1 MQLKLSDRLFPSIA
15 LLFIARST
23 TKKRALRKVNKN
35 PMITFSDIQLLRGGK
50 PLLDQASATIHP
62 GDKVGLVGKNGCG
75 KSTLFA
81 LLKDE
86 LSIDAGSFSQ
96 PLHWE
101 LAWVAQETPALERS
115 ALEYV
120 IDGDREYRGL
130 EQQLAVAEEKDNGT
144 LVAEIHGKI
153 ETIGGYSI
161 RARAAELLDG
171 LGFSQEQMSWNL
183 TQFSGGWRMRLNLAQ
198 ALLCR
203 SDLLL
208 LDEPTNHLDLD
219 AVMWLERWLQN
230 YPGTLILISHDRDFL
245 DPIVGRIIHI
255 ENQQL
260 NEYTGNYS
268 SFENQRAQ
276 KMMLQ
281 QAMFEKQQK
290 QMSHMQSYIDRF
302 RYKASKARQAQS
314 RIKALERMEKVL
326 PAQFDNPFSFEF
338 RQPAALPNP
347 IMMMD
352 DVSAGYGDN
361 LILEKIRLNLVPG
374 SRIGLLGRN
383 GAGKSTLIKLLSGE
397 LKAQG
402 GDLTYSQGVKI
413 GYFAQHQLE
422 TLHPEET
429 PLQHMMQIAPDQTEQ
444 QLRDYLGSFG
454 FQGDKALEKV
464 APFSG
469 GEKARLVLALIVWQK
484 PNLLLL
490 DEPTNHLDL
499 DMRQALTM
507 ALQTFEGAMVIVSHD
522 RYLLRATTDDLYLV
536 HDRQVAPFDGDL
548 NDYYKWLTEQQ
559 KAERKE
565 AQASQPVKDT
575 ANSAAAKKEQKRR
588 EAEFRKLTAPIRK
601 TLTQLENKMDK
612 LGVALAE
619 AEEQLADNS
628 LYEAENKAKLNEVL
642 ALQASSKS
650 ELEEVEMEW
659 MSAQEELEQMELE
672 FNQ

>member
-1 MQLKLSDRLFPSIA
+1 
-15 LLFIARST
+15 
-23 TKKRALRKVNKN
+23 
-35 PMITFSDIQLLRGGK
+35 MITFSDIQLLRGGK
-50 PLLDQASATIHP
+50 PLLDQASATFHP
-62 GDKVGLVGKNGCG
+62 GDKIGLVGKNGCG

-81 LLKDE
+81 LIKDE
-86 LSIDAGSFSQ
+86 LSIDAGSFSK
-96 PLHWE
+96 PAHWE
-101 LAWVAQETPALERS
+101 MAWVAQETPALERT
-115 ALEYV
+115 AIEYV

-130 EQQLAVAEEKDNGT
+130 EDQLEKAEQADNGT

-161 RARAAELLDG
+161 KARAAELLDG
-171 LGFSQEQMSWNL
+171 LGFRQEQMTWNL

-230 YPGTLILISHDRDFL
+230 YPGTLVLISHDRDFL
-245 DPIVGRIIHI
+245 DPIVNRIVHV

-268 SFENQRAQ
+268 SFETQRAQ
-276 KMMLQ
+276 KLILQ
-281 QAMFEKQQK
+281 QAMYQKQQK

-314 RIKALERMEKVL
+314 RIKALEKMEQVL

-338 RQPAALPNP
+338 REPDALPNP

-352 DVSAGYGDN
+352 EVSAGYDDN

-397 LKAQG
+397 LKQQG
-402 GDLTYSQGVKI
+402 GELSYSQGVKM

-429 PLQHMMQIAPDQTEQ
+429 PLQHMMQIAPKHTEQ

-454 FQGDKALEKV
+454 FQGEKALDKV

-469 GEKARLVLALIVWQK
+469 GEKARLVLALLVWQK

-499 DMRQALTM
+499 DMRQALTF

-548 NDYYKWLTEQQ
+548 SDYYKWLTEQQ
-559 KAERKE
+559 KVERKE
-565 AQASQPVKDT
+565 AQALAPAKDG
-575 ANSAAAKKEQKRR
+575 ANSAAAKKDQKRK

-601 TLTQLENKMDK
+601 KLSQFEKQMDK
-612 LGVALAE
+612 LTLALEE
-619 AEEQLADNS
+619 AEQELSDTS
-628 LYEAENKAKLNEVL
+628 LYEAENKAKLNKVL

-650 ELEEVEMEW
+650 QLEEVEMDW
-659 MSAQEELEQMELE
+659 MSTQEELEQMEQDMDSL
-672 FNQ
+672 

>member
-1 MQLKLSDRLFPSIA
+1 
-15 LLFIARST
+15 
-23 TKKRALRKVNKN
+23 
-35 PMITFSDIQLLRGGK
+35 MITFSDIQLLRGGK
-50 PLLDQASATIHP
+50 PLLDQASATLHP
-62 GDKVGLVGKNGCG
+62 GDKIGLVGKNGCG

-81 LLKDE
+81 LIKDE
-86 LSIDAGSFSQ
+86 LSIDAGSFSK
-96 PLHWE
+96 PAHWE
-101 LAWVAQETPALERS
+101 MAWVAQETPALERK
-115 ALEYV
+115 AIEYV

-130 EQQLAVAEEKDNGT
+130 EEQLAKAEQADNGT

-153 ETIGGYSI
+153 ETIGGYTINS
-161 RARAAELLDG
+161 RAAELLDG
-171 LGFSQEQMSWNL
+171 LGFRQEQMTWNL

-219 AVMWLERWLQN
+219 AVMWLERWLQS

-245 DPIVGRIIHI
+245 DPIVNRIVHV

-268 SFENQRAQ
+268 SFETQRAQ
-276 KMMLQ
+276 KLILQ
-281 QAMFEKQQK
+281 QAMFQKQQK

-314 RIKALERMEKVL
+314 RIKALEKMEQVL

-338 RQPAALPNP
+338 REPDALPNP

-352 DVSAGYGDN
+352 EVSAGYDDN

-397 LKAQG
+397 LKQQG
-402 GDLTYSQGVKI
+402 GELNYSQGVKL

-429 PLQHMMQIAPDQTEQ
+429 PLQHMMQIAPKHTEQ

-454 FQGDKALEKV
+454 FQGEKALDKV

-469 GEKARLVLALIVWQK
+469 GEKARLVLALLVWQK

-499 DMRQALTM
+499 DMRQALTF

-548 NDYYKWLTEQQ
+548 DDYYKWLTEQQ
-559 KAERKE
+559 KIERKE
-565 AQASQPVKDT
+565 AQALAPAKDS
-575 ANSAAAKKEQKRR
+575 ANSAAAKKDQKRK
-588 EAEFRKLTAPIRK
+588 EAEFRKLTAPLRK
-601 TLTQLENKMDK
+601 NLTQFEKQMDK
-612 LGVALAE
+612 LTQSLEE
-619 AEEQLADNS
+619 AEQQLSDTS
-628 LYEAENKAKLNEVL
+628 LYEAENKAKLNKVL

-650 ELEEVEMEW
+650 QLEEVEMDW
-659 MSAQEELEQMELE
+659 MSTQEELEQMEQEMDSL
-672 FNQ
+672 

>member
-1 MQLKLSDRLFPSIA
+1 
-15 LLFIARST
+15 
-23 TKKRALRKVNKN
+23 
-35 PMITFSDIQLLRGGK
+35 MITFSDIQLLRGGK

-86 LSIDAGSFSQ
+86 LSIDAGTFHQ
-96 PLHWE
+96 PSHWE
-101 LAWVAQETPALERS
+101 LAWVAQETPALDRS
-115 ALEYV
+115 AIEYV
-120 IDGDREYRGL
+120 IDGDREFRGL
-130 EQQLAVAEEKDNGT
+130 EQALLKAEQADNGN
-144 LVAEIHGKI
+144 LVAELHGKI
-153 ETIGGYSI
+153 EVIGGYSI

-171 LGFSQEQMSWNL
+171 LGFTQEQMSWNL

-245 DPIVGRIIHI
+245 DPIVSRIIHV
-255 ENQQL
+255 ENQAL

-268 SFENQRAQ
+268 SFEEQRAQ
-276 KMMLQ
+276 KLILQ
-281 QAMFEKQQK
+281 QAMFEKQKK

-326 PAQFDNPFSFEF
+326 PAQLDNPFSFEF
-338 RQPAALPNP
+338 REPAALPNP

-352 DVSAGYGDN
+352 DVSAGYDNN

-397 LKAQG
+397 LAAKG
-402 GDLTYSQGVKI
+402 GDFTYSQGVKI

-429 PLQHMMQIAPDQTEQ
+429 PLQHMMQIAPNQTEQ

-454 FQGDKALEKV
+454 FQGEKALDKV

-469 GEKARLVLALIVWQK
+469 GEKARLVLALVVWQK

-499 DMRQALTM
+499 DMRQALTF

-536 HDRQVAPFDGDL
+536 HDRQVAPFNGDL
-548 NDYYKWLTEQQ
+548 TDYYKWLTEQQ
-559 KAERKE
+559 KLERKE
-565 AQASQPVKDT
+565 TQDNEPNKTSVH
-575 ANSAAAKKEQKRR
+575 SAASKKEQKRK
-588 EAEFRKLTAPIRK
+588 EAEFRKQTAPVRK
-601 TLTQLENKMDK
+601 QLEKLEKKMDQLSALLSEAETQLSES
-612 LGVALAE
+612 
-619 AEEQLADNS
+619 S
-628 LYEAENKAKLNEVL
+628 LYDAENKAKLTKVL
-642 ALQASSKS
+642 AQQSTSKS
-650 ELEEVEMEW
+650 ELEDVEMEW
-659 MSAQEELEQMELE
+659 MGLQEELEAMEQE
-672 FNQ
+672 FCG

>member
-1 MQLKLSDRLFPSIA
+1 
-15 LLFIARST
+15 
-23 TKKRALRKVNKN
+23 
-35 PMITFSDIQLLRGGK
+35 MITFSDIQLLRGGK
-50 PLLDQASATIHP
+50 PLLDQASATFHP
-62 GDKVGLVGKNGCG
+62 GDKIGLVGKNGCG

-81 LLKDE
+81 LIKDE
-86 LSIDAGSFSQ
+86 LSIDAGSFSK
-96 PLHWE
+96 PAHWE
-101 LAWVAQETPALERS
+101 MAWVAQETPALERT
-115 ALEYV
+115 AIEYV

-130 EQQLAVAEEKDNGT
+130 EDQLEKAEQADNGT

-161 RARAAELLDG
+161 KARAAELLDG
-171 LGFSQEQMSWNL
+171 LGFRQEQMTWNL

-230 YPGTLILISHDRDFL
+230 YPGTLVLISHDRDFL
-245 DPIVGRIIHI
+245 DPIVNRIVHV
-255 ENQQL
+255 ENQLL

-268 SFENQRAQ
+268 SFETQRAQ
-276 KMMLQ
+276 KLILQ
-281 QAMFEKQQK
+281 QAMYQKQQK

-314 RIKALERMEKVL
+314 RIKALEKMEQVL

-338 RQPAALPNP
+338 REPDALPNP

-352 DVSAGYGDN
+352 EVSAGYDDN

-397 LKAQG
+397 LKQQG
-402 GDLTYSQGVKI
+402 GELSYSQGVKM

-429 PLQHMMQIAPDQTEQ
+429 PLQHMMQIAPKHTEQ

-454 FQGDKALEKV
+454 FQGEKALDKV

-469 GEKARLVLALIVWQK
+469 GEKARLVLALLVWQK

-499 DMRQALTM
+499 DMRQALTF

-548 NDYYKWLTEQQ
+548 SDYYKWLTEQQ
-559 KAERKE
+559 KVERKE
-565 AQASQPVKDT
+565 AQALAPAKDS
-575 ANSAAAKKEQKRR
+575 ANSAAAKKDQKRK

-601 TLTQLENKMDK
+601 KLTQFEKQMDK
-612 LGVALAE
+612 LTLALEE
-619 AEEQLADNS
+619 AEQELSDTS
-628 LYEAENKAKLNEVL
+628 LYEAENKAKLNNVL

-650 ELEEVEMEW
+650 QLEEVEMDW
-659 MSAQEELEQMELE
+659 MSTQEELEQMELDMDSL
-672 FNQ
+672 

>member
-1 MQLKLSDRLFPSIA
+1 
-15 LLFIARST
+15 
-23 TKKRALRKVNKN
+23 
-35 PMITFSDIQLLRGGK
+35 MITFSDIQLLRGGK

-96 PLHWE
+96 PAHWE
-101 LAWVAQETPALERS
+101 LAWVAQETPALERT
-115 ALEYV
+115 AIEYV
-120 IDGDREYRGL
+120 IDGDREYRAL
-130 EQQLAVAEEKDNGT
+130 EQKLVDAEQQDNGT
-144 LVAEIHGKI
+144 LVAELHGKI
-153 ETIGGYSI
+153 EVIGGYSI

-171 LGFSQEQMSWNL
+171 LGFSQEQMTWNL

-219 AVMWLERWLQN
+219 AVMWLERWLQS
-230 YPGTLILISHDRDFL
+230 YPGTLVLISHDRDFL

-255 ENQQL
+255 ENQLL

-268 SFENQRAQ
+268 SFEEQRAQ
-276 KMMLQ
+276 KLILQ
-281 QAMFEKQQK
+281 QAQYQKQQK
-290 QMSHMQSYIDRF
+290 QMSHMQKYIDRF

-338 RQPAALPNP
+338 REPAALPNP
-347 IMMMD
+347 IIMMD
-352 DVSAGYGDN
+352 DVSAGYDDN
-361 LILEKIRLNLVPG
+361 IILEKIRLNLVPG

-397 LKAQG
+397 LGAKG
-402 GDLTYSQGVKI
+402 GDLNYSQGVKI

-429 PLQHMMQIAPDQTEQ
+429 PLQHMMQIAPQHTEQ

-469 GEKARLVLALIVWQK
+469 GEKARLVLALVVWQK

-499 DMRQALTM
+499 DMRQALTL

-536 HDRQVAPFDGDL
+536 HDRSG
-548 NDYYKWLTEQQ
+548 
-559 KAERKE
+559 
-565 AQASQPVKDT
+565 
-575 ANSAAAKKEQKRR
+575 SA
-588 EAEFRKLTAPIRK
+588 I
-601 TLTQLENKMDK
+601 
-612 LGVALAE
+612 
-619 AEEQLADNS
+619 
-628 LYEAENKAKLNEVL
+628 
-642 ALQASSKS
+642 
-650 ELEEVEMEW
+650 
-659 MSAQEELEQMELE
+659 
-672 FNQ
+672 

>member
-1 MQLKLSDRLFPSIA
+1 
-15 LLFIARST
+15 
-23 TKKRALRKVNKN
+23 
-35 PMITFSDIQLLRGGK
+35 MITFSDIQLLRGGK
-50 PLLDQASATIHP
+50 PLLEKASATIQP

-86 LSIDAGSFSQ
+86 LSIDAGSFSK
-96 PLHWE
+96 PAHWE
-101 LAWVAQETPALERS
+101 LAWVAQETPALDRN
-115 ALEYV
+115 AIEYV
-120 IDGDREYRGL
+120 IDGDREYREL
-130 EQQLAVAEEKDNGT
+130 ERRLSVAEEADQGT
-144 LVAEIHGKI
+144 LVAELHGKI

-161 RARAAELLDG
+161 RARASELLDG
-171 LGFSQEQMSWNL
+171 LGFSQEQMGWSL

-255 ENQQL
+255 ENQTM

-276 KMMLQ
+276 KLILQ
-281 QAMFEKQQK
+281 QAMYQKQQK
-290 QMSHMQSYIDRF
+290 QMVHMQSYIDRF

-326 PAQFDNPFSFEF
+326 PAQFDNPFNFEF
-338 RQPAALPNP
+338 REPSALPNP

-352 DVSAGYGDN
+352 EVYAGYGER

-397 LKAQG
+397 LKPQG

-429 PLQHMMQIAPDQTEQ
+429 PLQHMMQIAPDKNELE
-444 QLRDYLGSFG
+444 LRNYLGSFG
-454 FQGDKALEKV
+454 FQGGFV
-464 APFSG
+464 A
-469 GEKARLVLALIVWQK
+469 
-484 PNLLLL
+484 
-490 DEPTNHLDL
+490 
-499 DMRQALTM
+499 
-507 ALQTFEGAMVIVSHD
+507 
-522 RYLLRATTDDLYLV
+522 
-536 HDRQVAPFDGDL
+536 
-548 NDYYKWLTEQQ
+548 
-559 KAERKE
+559 
-565 AQASQPVKDT
+565 
-575 ANSAAAKKEQKRR
+575 
-588 EAEFRKLTAPIRK
+588 
-601 TLTQLENKMDK
+601 
-612 LGVALAE
+612 
-619 AEEQLADNS
+619 
-628 LYEAENKAKLNEVL
+628 
-642 ALQASSKS
+642 
-650 ELEEVEMEW
+650 
-659 MSAQEELEQMELE
+659 
-672 FNQ
+672 

>member
-1 MQLKLSDRLFPSIA
+1 
-15 LLFIARST
+15 
-23 TKKRALRKVNKN
+23 
-35 PMITFSDIQLLRGGK
+35 MITFSDIQLLRGGK
-50 PLLDQASATIHP
+50 PLLDQASATLHP
-62 GDKVGLVGKNGCG
+62 GDKIGLVGKNGCG

-81 LLKDE
+81 LIKDE
-86 LSIDAGSFSQ
+86 LSIDAGSFSK
-96 PLHWE
+96 PAHWE
-101 LAWVAQETPALERS
+101 MAWVAQETPALERT
-115 ALEYV
+115 AIEYV

-130 EQQLAVAEEKDNGT
+130 EGQLQKAEVADNGT

-161 RARAAELLDG
+161 KARAAELLDG
-171 LGFSQEQMSWNL
+171 LGFSQEQMTWNL

-219 AVMWLERWLQN
+219 AVMWLERWLQS

-245 DPIVGRIIHI
+245 DPIVNRIVHV
-255 ENQQL
+255 ENQKL

-276 KMMLQ
+276 KLILQ
-281 QAMFEKQQK
+281 QAMYQKQQK
-290 QMSHMQSYIDRF
+290 QMAHMQSYIDRF

-314 RIKALERMEKVL
+314 RIKALEKMEQVL

-338 RQPAALPNP
+338 REPDALPNP

-352 DVSAGYGDN
+352 EVSAGYDDK

-397 LKAQG
+397 LKQQG
-402 GDLTYSQGVKI
+402 GELSYSQGVKI

-429 PLQHMMQIAPDQTEQ
+429 PLQHMMQIAPKHTEQ

-454 FQGDKALEKV
+454 FQGEKALDKV

-469 GEKARLVLALIVWQK
+469 GEKARLVLALLVWQK

-499 DMRQALTM
+499 DMRQALTF

-559 KAERKE
+559 KVERKE
-565 AQASQPVKDT
+565 AQAQTPAKDG
-575 ANSAAAKKEQKRR
+575 ANSAAAKKEQKRK

-601 TLTQLENKMDK
+601 KLTQFEKQMDK
-612 LGVALAE
+612 LTLALEE
-619 AEEQLADNS
+619 AEQQLSDTS

-650 ELEEVEMEW
+650 QLEEVEMDW
-659 MSAQEELEQMELE
+659 MSTQEELEQMEQDMDNL
-672 FNQ
+672 

>member
-1 MQLKLSDRLFPSIA
+1 
-15 LLFIARST
+15 
-23 TKKRALRKVNKN
+23 
-35 PMITFSDIQLLRGGK
+35 MITFSDIQLLRGGK
-50 PLLDQASATIHP
+50 PLLDQASATLHP
-62 GDKVGLVGKNGCG
+62 SDKIGLVGKNGCG

-81 LLKDE
+81 LIKDE
-86 LSIDAGSFSQ
+86 LSIDAGSFSK
-96 PLHWE
+96 PAHWE
-101 LAWVAQETPALERS
+101 MAWVAQETPALERK
-115 ALEYV
+115 AIEYV

-130 EQQLAVAEEKDNGT
+130 EEQLAKAEQADNGT

-153 ETIGGYSI
+153 ETIGGYTINS
-161 RARAAELLDG
+161 RAAELLDG
-171 LGFSQEQMSWNL
+171 LGFRQEQMTWNL

-219 AVMWLERWLQN
+219 AVMWLERWLQS
-230 YPGTLILISHDRDFL
+230 YPGTLVLISHDRDFL
-245 DPIVGRIIHI
+245 DPIVNRIVHV

-268 SFENQRAQ
+268 SFETQRAQ
-276 KMMLQ
+276 KLILQ
-281 QAMFEKQQK
+281 QAMFQKQQK

-314 RIKALERMEKVL
+314 RIKALEKMEQVL

-338 RQPAALPNP
+338 REPDALPNP
-347 IMMMD
+347 IMIMD
-352 DVSAGYGDN
+352 EVSAGYDDN

-397 LKAQG
+397 LKQQG
-402 GDLTYSQGVKI
+402 GELNYSQGVKL

-429 PLQHMMQIAPDQTEQ
+429 PLQHMMQIAPKHTEQ

-454 FQGDKALEKV
+454 FQGEKALDKV

-469 GEKARLVLALIVWQK
+469 GEKARLVLALLVWQK

-499 DMRQALTM
+499 DMRQALTF

-548 NDYYKWLTEQQ
+548 DDYYKWLTEQQ
-559 KAERKE
+559 KIERKE
-565 AQASQPVKDT
+565 AQALAPAKDS
-575 ANSAAAKKEQKRR
+575 ANSAASKKEQKRK

-601 TLTQLENKMDK
+601 QLTQFEKKMDK
-612 LGVALAE
+612 LTLDLEE
-619 AEEQLADNS
+619 AEQQLSDTS
-628 LYEAENKAKLNEVL
+628 LYEAENKAKLNKVL

-650 ELEEVEMEW
+650 QLEEVEMDW
-659 MSAQEELEQMELE
+659 MSTQEELEQMEQEMDSL
-672 FNQ
+672 

>member
-1 MQLKLSDRLFPSIA
+1 
-15 LLFIARST
+15 
-23 TKKRALRKVNKN
+23 
-35 PMITFSDIQLLRGGK
+35 MITFSDIQLLRGGK

-86 LSIDAGSFSQ
+86 LSIDAGTFHQ
-96 PLHWE
+96 PSHWE
-101 LAWVAQETPALERS
+101 LAWVAQETPALERK
-115 ALEYV
+115 AIEYV

-130 EQQLAVAEEKDNGT
+130 ENALLEAEQADNGT
-144 LVAEIHGKI
+144 LVAELHGKI

-161 RARAAELLDG
+161 NARAAELLDG

-219 AVMWLERWLQN
+219 AVMWLERWLQS

-245 DPIVGRIIHI
+245 DPIVNRIIHV
-255 ENQQL
+255 ENQLL

-268 SFENQRAQ
+268 SFETQRAQ
-276 KMMLQ
+276 KLILQ
-281 QAMFEKQQK
+281 QSMYQKQQK

-314 RIKALERMEKVL
+314 RIKALEKMEQVL

-338 RQPAALPNP
+338 REPSALPNP
-347 IMMMD
+347 ILMMD
-352 DVSAGYGDN
+352 EVSAGYDNN

-397 LKAQG
+397 LEAQSG
-402 GDLTYSQGVKI
+402 EFNYSQGVKI

-429 PLQHMMQIAPDQTEQ
+429 PLQHMMQIAPQHTEQ

-454 FQGDKALEKV
+454 FNGEKALDKV

-469 GEKARLVLALIVWQK
+469 GEKARLVLALLVWQK

-548 NDYYKWLTEQQ
+548 VDYYKWLTDQQ
-559 KAERKE
+559 KLERKE
-565 AQASQPVKDT
+565 AQALAPAKDS
-575 ANSAAAKKEQKRR
+575 ANSAASKKDQKRR

-601 TLTQLENKMDK
+601 NLTKLEAKMDK
-612 LGVALAE
+612 LGEQLSE
-619 AEEQLADNS
+619 AELQLSDTS
-628 LYEAENKAKLNEVL
+628 LYDAENKAKLTQVL

-650 ELEEVEMEW
+650 ELEETELEW
-659 MSAQEELEQMELE
+659 MSGQEDLESMEKE
-672 FNQ
+672 FSIE

>member
-1 MQLKLSDRLFPSIA
+1 
-15 LLFIARST
+15 
-23 TKKRALRKVNKN
+23 
-35 PMITFSDIQLLRGGK
+35 MITFSDIQLLRGGK
-50 PLLDQASATIHP
+50 PLLEQASATIHP

-96 PLHWE
+96 PSHWE
-101 LAWVAQETPALERS
+101 LAWVAQETPALDRA
-115 ALEYV
+115 ALDYV
-120 IDGDREYRGL
+120 IDGDREFRGL
-130 EQQLAVAEEKDNGT
+130 EEQLAKAEQADNGT

-153 ETIGGYSI
+153 ETIGGYTI

-219 AVMWLERWLQN
+219 AVMWLEKWLQN

-245 DPIVGRIIHI
+245 DPIVNRIVHI
-255 ENQQL
+255 ENQRM

-268 SFENQRAQ
+268 SFEDQRAQ
-276 KMMLQ
+276 KLILQ
-281 QAMFEKQQK
+281 QAMYQKQQK

-314 RIKALERMEKVL
+314 RIKALEKMEKVL

-338 RQPAALPNP
+338 REPAALPNP

-352 DVSAGYGDN
+352 EVSAGYDDN

-397 LKAQG
+397 LKPQG

-429 PLQHMMQIAPDQTEQ
+429 PLQHMMQIAPEKNELE
-444 QLRDYLGSFG
+444 LRNYLGSFG

-499 DMRQALTM
+499 DMRQALTL

-548 NDYYKWLTEQQ
+548 TDYYKWLTEQQ
-559 KAERKE
+559 KVEKRE
-565 AQASQPVKDT
+565 ALSLQPEKSST
-575 ANSAAAKKEQKRR
+575 NSAAAKKDQKRR
-588 EAEFRKLTAPIRK
+588 EAEFRKQTAPIRK
-601 TLTQLENKMDK
+601 QLAKLEAKMDK
-612 LGVALAE
+612 LGADLEQAE
-619 AEEQLADNS
+619 QELSDTS
-628 LYEAENKAKLNEVL
+628 LYEAENKAKLNQVL

-650 ELEEVEMEW
+650 ALEEVEMEW
-659 MSAQEELEQMELE
+659 MEQQEVLEQMEQE
-672 FNQ
+672 FNA

>member
-1 MQLKLSDRLFPSIA
+1 
-15 LLFIARST
+15 
-23 TKKRALRKVNKN
+23 
-35 PMITFSDIQLLRGGK
+35 MITFSDIQLLRGGK
-50 PLLDQASATIHP
+50 PLLDQASATFHP
-62 GDKVGLVGKNGCG
+62 GDKIGLVGKNGCG

-81 LLKDE
+81 LIKDE
-86 LSIDAGSFSQ
+86 LSIDAGSFSK
-96 PLHWE
+96 PAHWE
-101 LAWVAQETPALERS
+101 MAWVAQETPALERT
-115 ALEYV
+115 AIEYV

-130 EQQLAVAEEKDNGT
+130 EDQLEKAEQADNGT

-161 RARAAELLDG
+161 KARAAELLDG
-171 LGFSQEQMSWNL
+171 LGFRQEQMTWNL

-230 YPGTLILISHDRDFL
+230 YPGTLVLISHDRDFL
-245 DPIVGRIIHI
+245 DPIVNRIVHV

-268 SFENQRAQ
+268 SFETQRAQ
-276 KMMLQ
+276 KLILQ
-281 QAMFEKQQK
+281 QAMFQKQQK

-314 RIKALERMEKVL
+314 RIKALEKMEQVL

-338 RQPAALPNP
+338 REPDALPNP

-352 DVSAGYGDN
+352 EVSAGYDDN

-397 LKAQG
+397 LKQQG
-402 GDLTYSQGVKI
+402 GELSYSQGVKM

-429 PLQHMMQIAPDQTEQ
+429 PLQHMMQIAPKHTEQ

-454 FQGDKALEKV
+454 FQGEKALDKV

-469 GEKARLVLALIVWQK
+469 GEKARLVLALLVWQK

-499 DMRQALTM
+499 DMRQALTF

-548 NDYYKWLTEQQ
+548 SDYYKWLTEQQ
-559 KAERKE
+559 KVERKE
-565 AQASQPVKDT
+565 AQALAPAKDG
-575 ANSAAAKKEQKRR
+575 ANSAAAKKEQKRK
-588 EAEFRKLTAPIRK
+588 EAEFRKLTAPLRK
-601 TLTQLENKMDK
+601 KLTQFEKQMDK
-612 LGVALAE
+612 LTLSLEE
-619 AEEQLADNS
+619 AEQELSDTS
-628 LYEAENKAKLNEVL
+628 LYKAENKAKLNKVL

-650 ELEEVEMEW
+650 QLEEVEMDW
-659 MSAQEELEQMELE
+659 MSTQEELEQMEQDMDSL
-672 FNQ
+672 

>member
-1 MQLKLSDRLFPSIA
+1 
-15 LLFIARST
+15 
-23 TKKRALRKVNKN
+23 
-35 PMITFSDIQLLRGGK
+35 MITFSDIQLLRGGK

-81 LLKDE
+81 LLKNE
-86 LSIDAGSFSQ
+86 LSIDAGSFNQ
-96 PLHWE
+96 PSGWE
-101 LAWVAQETPALERS
+101 LAWVAQETPALERT
-115 ALEYV
+115 AIEYV
-120 IDGDREYRGL
+120 IDGDREYRAL
-130 EQQLAVAEEKDNGT
+130 EQALLDAEQQDNGN
-144 LVAEIHGKI
+144 LVAELHGKI
-153 ETIGGYSI
+153 EVIGGYSI

-171 LGFSQEQMSWNL
+171 LGFSQQQMSWNL

-219 AVMWLERWLQN
+219 AVMWLERWLQS

-268 SFENQRAQ
+268 SFEEQRAQ
-276 KMMLQ
+276 KLILQ
-281 QAMFEKQQK
+281 QAQFQKQQK
-290 QMSHMQSYIDRF
+290 QMAHMQKYIDRF

-338 RQPAALPNP
+338 REPAALPNP
-347 IMMMD
+347 IIMMD
-352 DVSAGYGDN
+352 DVSAGYDDN
-361 LILEKIRLNLVPG
+361 IILEKIRLNLVPG

-383 GAGKSTLIKLLSGE
+383 GAGKSTLIKLLSNE
-397 LKAQG
+397 LQAKG

-429 PLQHMMQIAPDQTEQ
+429 PLQHLMQIAPKHTEQ

-499 DMRQALTM
+499 DMRQALTF

-536 HDRQVAPFDGDL
+536 HDRQVAPFNGDL
-548 NDYYKWLTEQQ
+548 ADYYKWLTDQQ
-559 KAERKE
+559 RQERKE
-565 AQASQPVKDT
+565 SQESEPEKSSN
-575 ANSAAAKKEQKRR
+575 NSAAAKKEQKRK
-588 EAEFRKLTAPIRK
+588 EAEFRKLTSPIRTSIQK
-601 TLTQLENKMDK
+601 LEKQMDK
-612 LGVALAE
+612 LSAVLLE
-619 AEEQLADNS
+619 SETQLSDSS
-628 LYEAENKAKLNEVL
+628 LYEAENKSKLNQII
-642 ALQASSKS
+642 ATQASSKS
-650 ELEEVEMEW
+650 ELEDVEMEW
-659 MSAQEELEQMELE
+659 MSLQQQLEEMEQEFSQ
-672 FNQ
+672 

>member
-1 MQLKLSDRLFPSIA
+1 
-15 LLFIARST
+15 
-23 TKKRALRKVNKN
+23 
-35 PMITFSDIQLLRGGK
+35 MIIFSDIQLLRGGK

-62 GDKVGLVGKNGCG
+62 GDKIGLVGKNGCG

-81 LLKDE
+81 LMKDE
-86 LSIDAGSFSQ
+86 LSIDAGSFNLPSQ
-96 PLHWE
+96 WE
-101 LAWVAQETPALERS
+101 LAWVAQETPALERT

-120 IDGDREYRGL
+120 IDGDREYRAL
-130 EQQLAVAEEKDNGT
+130 ESQLAEAEQQDNGT
-144 LVAEIHGKI
+144 LVAELHGKI

-171 LGFSQEQMSWNL
+171 LGFRQEQMDWNL

-219 AVMWLERWLQN
+219 AVMWLERWLQT

-245 DPIVGRIIHI
+245 DPIVGRIIHV

-268 SFENQRAQ
+268 SFEEQRAQ
-276 KMMLQ
+276 KMILQ
-281 QAMFEKQQK
+281 QAQFEKQQK
-290 QMSHMQSYIDRF
+290 QMAHMQSYIDRF

-314 RIKALERMEKVL
+314 RIKALDRLEKVL

-338 RQPAALPNP
+338 REPAALPNP
-347 IMMMD
+347 ILMMD
-352 DVSAGYGDN
+352 EVSAGYDDN
-361 LILEKIRLNLVPG
+361 LILDKIRLNLVPG

-383 GAGKSTLIKLLSGE
+383 GAGKSTLIKLLSG
-397 LKAQG
+397 
-402 GDLTYSQGVKI
+402 DLNPMSGEFRYSQGVKI

-429 PLQHMMQIAPDQTEQ
+429 PLQHMMQIAPSHTEQ

-522 RYLLRATTDDLYLV
+522 RYLLRATADDLYLV
-536 HDRQVAPFDGDL
+536 HDRQVAPFNGDL

-559 KAERKE
+559 KVLRKE
-565 AQASQPVKDT
+565 AQAQQPEKNT
-575 ANSAAAKKEQKRR
+575 ANSAANRKEQKRR

-601 TLTQLENKMDK
+601 QLTKLEAQMDK
-612 LGVALAE
+612 LNQQLAE
-619 AEEQLADNS
+619 AESQLADNS
-628 LYEAENKAKLNEVL
+628 LYELENKAKLNEIL
-642 ALQASSKS
+642 SLQAQAKA
-650 ELEEVEMEW
+650 ELESVEMEW
-659 MSAQEELEQMELE
+659 MTEQETLETMEEE
-672 FNQ
+672 FNDE

>member
-1 MQLKLSDRLFPSIA
+1 
-15 LLFIARST
+15 
-23 TKKRALRKVNKN
+23 
-35 PMITFSDIQLLRGGK
+35 MITFSEIQLLRGGK
-50 PLLDQASATIHP
+50 PLLEQASATIHP

-86 LSIDAGSFSQ
+86 LTIDAGSFSK
-96 PLHWE
+96 PAHWE
-101 LAWVAQETPALERS
+101 LAWVAQETPALDRT

-120 IDGDREYRGL
+120 IDGDREYREL
-130 EQQLAVAEEKDNGT
+130 ERQLMDAEAADNGT
-144 LVAEIHGKI
+144 KVADLHGKI
-153 ETIGGYSI
+153 EMVGGYSI
-161 RARAAELLDG
+161 RARASELLDG
-171 LGFSQEQMSWNL
+171 LGFTQEQMSWSL

-198 ALLCR
+198 ALICR

-219 AVMWLERWLQN
+219 AVMWLERWLQS

-245 DPIVGRIIHI
+245 DPIVNRIVHI
-255 ENQQL
+255 ENQTL

-268 SFENQRAQ
+268 SFETQRAQ
-276 KMMLQ
+276 KMLQ
-281 QAMFEKQQK
+281 QQAIYQKQQK
-290 QMSHMQSYIDRF
+290 QMAHMQSYIDRF

-338 RQPAALPNP
+338 REPAALPNP
-347 IMMMD
+347 ILMMD
-352 DVSAGYGDN
+352 QVAAGYGDN

-397 LKAQG
+397 LKPQS
-402 GDLTYSQGVKI
+402 GDCAYSQGVKI

-429 PLQHMMQIAPDQTEQ
+429 PLQHMMQIAPDKNELE
-444 QLRDYLGSFG
+444 LRNYLGSFG
-454 FQGDKALEKV
+454 FHGEKALEKV

-499 DMRQALTM
+499 DMRQALTL
-507 ALQTFEGAMVIVSHD
+507 ALQSYEGAMVIVSHD

-536 HDRQVAPFDGDL
+536 HDHQVGPFDGDL
-548 NDYYKWLTEQQ
+548 NDYYKWLTDQQ

-565 AQASQPVKDT
+565 TQPT
-575 ANSAAAKKEQKRR
+575 NTANSANSAAAKKEQKRR
-588 EAEFRKLTAPIRK
+588 EADFRKLTAPIRK
-601 TLTQLENKMDK
+601 KLTQLEEKLDK
-612 LGVALAE
+612 LNHVVSEME
-619 AEEQLADNS
+619 AQLSDTS
-628 LYEAENKAKLNEVL
+628 LYEAQNKATLTEVL
-642 ALQASSKS
+642 AKQAAAKS
-650 ELEEVEMEW
+650 ELEQVELEWMAEQETLEEMER
-659 MSAQEELEQMELE
+659 E
-672 FNQ
+672 FNG

>member
-1 MQLKLSDRLFPSIA
+1 
-15 LLFIARST
+15 
-23 TKKRALRKVNKN
+23 
-35 PMITFSDIQLLRGGK
+35 MITFSEIQLLRGGK
-50 PLLDQASATIHP
+50 PLLEQASATIHP

-86 LSIDAGSFSQ
+86 LTIDAGSFSK
-96 PLHWE
+96 PAHWE
-101 LAWVAQETPALERS
+101 LAWVAQETPALDRT

-120 IDGDREYRGL
+120 IDGDREYREL
-130 EQQLAVAEEKDNGT
+130 ERQLMDAEAADNGT
-144 LVAEIHGKI
+144 QVAELHGKI
-153 ETIGGYSI
+153 EMVGGYSI
-161 RARAAELLDG
+161 RARASELLDG
-171 LGFSQEQMSWNL
+171 LGFTQEQMSWSL

-198 ALLCR
+198 ALICR

-219 AVMWLERWLQN
+219 AVMWLERWLQS

-245 DPIVGRIIHI
+245 DPIVNRIVHI
-255 ENQQL
+255 ENQTL

-268 SFENQRAQ
+268 SFETQRAQ
-276 KMMLQ
+276 KMLQ
-281 QAMFEKQQK
+281 QQAIYQKQQK
-290 QMSHMQSYIDRF
+290 QMAHMQSYIDRF

-338 RQPAALPNP
+338 REPAALPNP
-347 IMMMD
+347 ILMMD
-352 DVSAGYGDN
+352 QVAAGYGDN

-397 LKAQG
+397 LKPQS
-402 GDLTYSQGVKI
+402 GDCAYSQGVKI

-429 PLQHMMQIAPDQTEQ
+429 PLQHMMQIAPDKNELE
-444 QLRDYLGSFG
+444 LRNYLGSFG
-454 FQGDKALEKV
+454 FHGEKALEKV

-499 DMRQALTM
+499 DMRQALTL
-507 ALQTFEGAMVIVSHD
+507 ALQSYEGAMVIVSHD

-536 HDRQVAPFDGDL
+536 HDHQVGPFDGDL
-548 NDYYKWLTEQQ
+548 NDYYKWLTDQQ

-565 AQASQPVKDT
+565 TQPT
-575 ANSAAAKKEQKRR
+575 NTANSANSAAAKKEQKRR
-588 EAEFRKLTAPIRK
+588 EADFRKLTAPIRK
-601 TLTQLENKMDK
+601 KLTQLEEKLDK
-612 LGVALAE
+612 LNHVVSEME
-619 AEEQLADNS
+619 AQLSDTS
-628 LYEAENKAKLNEVL
+628 LYEAQNKATLTEVL
-642 ALQASSKS
+642 AKQAAAKS
-650 ELEEVEMEW
+650 ELEQVELEWMAEQETLEEMER
-659 MSAQEELEQMELE
+659 E
-672 FNQ
+672 FNG

>member
-1 MQLKLSDRLFPSIA
+1 
-15 LLFIARST
+15 
-23 TKKRALRKVNKN
+23 
-35 PMITFSDIQLLRGGK
+35 MITFSDIQLLRGGK
-50 PLLDQASATIHP
+50 PLLDQASATLHP
-62 GDKVGLVGKNGCG
+62 GDKIGLVGKNGCG

-81 LLKDE
+81 LIKDE
-86 LSIDAGSFSQ
+86 LSIDAGSFSK
-96 PLHWE
+96 PAHWE
-101 LAWVAQETPALERS
+101 MAWVAQETPALERK
-115 ALEYV
+115 AIEYV

-130 EQQLAVAEEKDNGT
+130 EEQLAKAEQADNGT

-153 ETIGGYSI
+153 ETIGGYTINS
-161 RARAAELLDG
+161 RAAELLDG
-171 LGFSQEQMSWNL
+171 LGFRQEQMTWNL

-219 AVMWLERWLQN
+219 AVMWLERWLQS
-230 YPGTLILISHDRDFL
+230 YPGTLVLISHDRDFL
-245 DPIVGRIIHI
+245 DPIVNRIVHV

-268 SFENQRAQ
+268 SFETQRAQ
-276 KMMLQ
+276 KLILQ
-281 QAMFEKQQK
+281 QAMFQKQQK

-314 RIKALERMEKVL
+314 RIKALEKMEQVL

-338 RQPAALPNP
+338 REPDALPNP

-352 DVSAGYGDN
+352 EVSAGYDDN

-397 LKAQG
+397 LKQQG
-402 GDLTYSQGVKI
+402 GELNYSQGVKL

-429 PLQHMMQIAPDQTEQ
+429 PLQHMMQIAPKHTEQ

-454 FQGDKALEKV
+454 FQGEKALDKV

-469 GEKARLVLALIVWQK
+469 GEKARLVLALLVWQK

-499 DMRQALTM
+499 DMRQALTF

-548 NDYYKWLTEQQ
+548 DDYYKWLTEQQ
-559 KAERKE
+559 KIERKE
-565 AQASQPVKDT
+565 AQALAPAKDS
-575 ANSAAAKKEQKRR
+575 ANSAASKKEQKRK

-601 TLTQLENKMDK
+601 QLTQFEKKMDK
-612 LGVALAE
+612 LTLDLEE
-619 AEEQLADNS
+619 AEQQLSDTS
-628 LYEAENKAKLNEVL
+628 LYEAENKAKLNKVL

-650 ELEEVEMEW
+650 QLEEVEMDW
-659 MSAQEELEQMELE
+659 MSTQEELEQMEQDMDSL
-672 FNQ
+672 

>member
-1 MQLKLSDRLFPSIA
+1 
-15 LLFIARST
+15 
-23 TKKRALRKVNKN
+23 
-35 PMITFSDIQLLRGGK
+35 MIIFSDIQLLRGGK
-50 PLLDQASATIHP
+50 PLLDQASATINP

-86 LSIDAGSFSQ
+86 LSIDAGSFSKPAQ
-96 PLHWE
+96 WE
-101 LAWVAQETPALERS
+101 LAWVAQETLALERS

-120 IDGDREYRGL
+120 IDGDREYRDL
-130 EQQLAVAEEKDNGT
+130 ERQLSEAEDADNGT
-144 LVAEIHGKI
+144 LVAELHGKI

-161 RARAAELLDG
+161 RARASELLDG

-198 ALLCR
+198 ALICR

-219 AVMWLERWLQN
+219 AVMWLERWLQS

-245 DPIVGRIIHI
+245 DPIISRIIHI
-255 ENQQL
+255 ENQKL

-268 SFENQRAQ
+268 SFEVQRAQ
-276 KMMLQ
+276 KMMQQ
-281 QAMFEKQQK
+281 QAMYQKQQK

-314 RIKALERMEKVL
+314 RIKALEKMEKVL

-338 RQPAALPNP
+338 REPSALPNP
-347 IMMMD
+347 ILMMD
-352 DVSAGYGDN
+352 DVYAGYGDN

-383 GAGKSTLIKLLSGE
+383 GAGKSTLIKLLSNE
-397 LKAQG
+397 LTPQG

-429 PLQHMMQIAPDQTEQ
+429 PLQHMMQIAPEKNELE
-444 QLRDYLGSFG
+444 LRNYLGSFG
-454 FQGDKALEKV
+454 FQGDKALDKV
-464 APFSG
+464 GPFSG

-499 DMRQALTM
+499 DMRQALTL
-507 ALQTFEGAMVIVSHD
+507 ALQSFEGAMVIVSHD

-548 NDYYKWLTEQQ
+548 TDYYKWLQEQQ

-565 AQASQPVKDT
+565 VQAQSAPKDNG
-575 ANSAAAKKEQKRR
+575 NSAAAKKEQKRK

-601 TLTQLENKMDK
+601 KLTQLETKMDK
-612 LGVALAE
+612 LNAIIADS
-619 AEEQLADNS
+619 EQQLSESS
-628 LYEAENKAKLNEVL
+628 LYDAENKAKLTQVL
-642 ALQASSKS
+642 ATQAEAKS
-650 ELEEVEMEW
+650 ELEEIEMEW
-659 MSAQEELEQMELE
+659 MSEQEALEEMEQE
-672 FNQ
+672 FNTQ

>member
-1 MQLKLSDRLFPSIA
+1 
-15 LLFIARST
+15 
-23 TKKRALRKVNKN
+23 
-35 PMITFSDIQLLRGGK
+35 MITFSEIQLLRGGK
-50 PLLDQASATIHP
+50 PLLEQASATIHP

-86 LSIDAGSFSQ
+86 LTIDAGTFSK
-96 PLHWE
+96 PAHWE
-101 LAWVAQETPALERS
+101 LAWVAQETPALDRT

-120 IDGDREYRGL
+120 IDGDREYREL
-130 EQQLAVAEEKDNGT
+130 ERQLMDAEAADNGT
-144 LVAEIHGKI
+144 KVAELHGKI
-153 ETIGGYSI
+153 EMVGGYSI
-161 RARAAELLDG
+161 RARASELLDG
-171 LGFSQEQMSWNL
+171 LGFTQEQMSWSL

-198 ALLCR
+198 ALICR

-219 AVMWLERWLQN
+219 AVMWLERWLQS

-245 DPIVGRIIHI
+245 DPIVNRIVHI
-255 ENQQL
+255 ENQTL

-268 SFENQRAQ
+268 SFETQRAQ
-276 KMMLQ
+276 KMLQ
-281 QAMFEKQQK
+281 QQAIYQKQQK
-290 QMSHMQSYIDRF
+290 QMAHMQSYIDRF

-338 RQPAALPNP
+338 REPAALPNP
-347 IMMMD
+347 ILMMD
-352 DVSAGYGDN
+352 QVAAGYGDH

-397 LKAQG
+397 LKPQA
-402 GDLTYSQGVKI
+402 GDCTYSQGVKI

-429 PLQHMMQIAPDQTEQ
+429 PLQHMMQIAPDKNELE
-444 QLRDYLGSFG
+444 LRNYLGSFG
-454 FQGDKALEKV
+454 FHGEKALEKV

-499 DMRQALTM
+499 DMRQALTL
-507 ALQTFEGAMVIVSHD
+507 ALQSYEGAMVIVSHD

-536 HDRQVAPFDGDL
+536 HDHQVGPFDGDL
-548 NDYYKWLTEQQ
+548 NDYYKWLTDQQ

-565 AQASQPVKDT
+565 TQPT
-575 ANSAAAKKEQKRR
+575 NTANSANSAAAKKEQKRR
-588 EAEFRKLTAPIRK
+588 EADFRKLTAPIRK
-601 TLTQLENKMDK
+601 KLTQLEEKLDK
-612 LGVALAE
+612 LNHVVSEME
-619 AEEQLADNS
+619 AQLSDTS
-628 LYEAENKAKLNEVL
+628 LYEAQNKATLTEVL
-642 ALQASSKS
+642 AKQAAAKS
-650 ELEEVEMEW
+650 ELEQVELEWMAEQETLEEMER
-659 MSAQEELEQMELE
+659 E
-672 FNQ
+672 FNG

>member
-1 MQLKLSDRLFPSIA
+1 MR
-15 LLFIARST
+15 
-23 TKKRALRKVNKN
+23 RKTSPHREN
-35 PMITFSDIQLLRGGK
+35 PTGNIMITFSDIELLRGGK
-50 PLLDQASATIHP
+50 PLLEHATATIHP

-81 LLKDE
+81 LIKDE
-86 LSIDAGSFSQ
+86 LSIDGGNFTKPA
-96 PLHWE
+96 HWE
-101 LAWVAQETPALERS
+101 LSWVAQETPALERC

-120 IDGDREYRGL
+120 IDGDREYRAL
-130 EQQLAVAEEKDNGT
+130 EAQLAEAEQKDNGT

-161 RARAAELLDG
+161 KARAAELLDG
-171 LGFSQEQMSWNL
+171 LGFSQAQMSWNL

-255 ENQQL
+255 ENQTM

-268 SFENQRAQ
+268 SFEEQRTQ
-276 KMMLQ
+276 KLILQ
-281 QAMFEKQQK
+281 QAQFQKQQK
-290 QMSHMQSYIDRF
+290 QMAHMQSYIDRF

-338 RQPAALPNP
+338 REPLALPNP
-347 IMMMD
+347 IIMMD
-352 DVSAGYGDN
+352 EVSAGYGDA
-361 LILEKIRLNLVPG
+361 LILDKIRLNLVPG

-383 GAGKSTLIKLLSGE
+383 GAGKSTLIKLLSRE
-397 LKAQG
+397 LKPQG

-429 PLQHMMQIAPDQTEQ
+429 PLQHMMQIAPDKNELE
-444 QLRDYLGSFG
+444 LRNYLGSFG

-499 DMRQALTM
+499 DMREALTL

-559 KAERKE
+559 KQERRD
-565 AQASQPVKDT
+565 AQDALPEKST
-575 ANSAAAKKEQKRR
+575 TNSAAAKKEQKRR
-588 EAEFRKLTAPIRK
+588 EAEFRKQTAPLRK
-601 TLTQLENKMDK
+601 TLTKLEEKMDK
-612 LGVALAE
+612 LGKALSDAE
-619 AEEQLADNS
+619 VQLSDNS
-628 LYEAENKAKLNEVL
+628 LYEAENKAKLNQVL
-642 ALQASSKS
+642 ATQASCKA

-659 MSAQEELEQMELE
+659 MAGQEQLEQMEAA
-672 FNQ
+672 FTDASQ

>member
-1 MQLKLSDRLFPSIA
+1 
-15 LLFIARST
+15 
-23 TKKRALRKVNKN
+23 
-35 PMITFSDIQLLRGGK
+35 MITFSDIQLLRGGK

-86 LSIDAGSFSQ
+86 LSIDAGTFHKPSQ
-96 PLHWE
+96 WE
-101 LAWVAQETPALERS
+101 LAWVAQETPALERE
-115 ALEYV
+115 ALDYV
-120 IDGDREYRGL
+120 IDGDREFREL
-130 EQQLAVAEEKDNGT
+130 EAKLENAEQQDNGN
-144 LVAEIHGKI
+144 LVAELHGKI
-153 ETIGGYSI
+153 EVIGGYAI
-161 RARAAELLDG
+161 KARAAELLDG

-245 DPIVGRIIHI
+245 DPIVGRIIHV
-255 ENQQL
+255 ENQLL

-276 KMMLQ
+276 KLILQ
-281 QAMFEKQQK
+281 QAMFQKQQK
-290 QMSHMQSYIDRF
+290 QMAHMQSYIDRF

-314 RIKALERMEKVL
+314 RIKALEKMEKVL
-326 PAQFDNPFSFEF
+326 PAQFDNPFNFEF
-338 RQPAALPNP
+338 REPAALPNP
-347 IMMMD
+347 ILMMD
-352 DVSAGYGDN
+352 QVSAGYDDN

-397 LKAQG
+397 LQSQS
-402 GDLTYSQGVKI
+402 GDFTYSQGVKI

-429 PLQHMMQIAPDQTEQ
+429 PLQHMMQIAPDKNEQ

-469 GEKARLVLALIVWQK
+469 GEKARLVLALVVWQK

-565 AQASQPVKDT
+565 LQAAAPEKSTD
-575 ANSAAAKKEQKRR
+575 NSAAARKEQKRK

-601 TLTQLENKMDK
+601 NLTKLEQKMDK
-612 LGVALAE
+612 LGQILSDTE
-619 AEEQLADNS
+619 TQLGDTD
-628 LYEAENKAKLNEVL
+628 LYQAENKAKLNEVL
-642 ALQASSKS
+642 AQQASAKS
-650 ELEEVEMEW
+650 ELEDIEMEW
-659 MSAQEELEQMELE
+659 MAEQEALEQMELE
-672 FNQ
+672 MN

>member
-1 MQLKLSDRLFPSIA
+1 
-15 LLFIARST
+15 
-23 TKKRALRKVNKN
+23 
-35 PMITFSDIQLLRGGK
+35 MITFSDIQLLRGGK
-50 PLLDQASATIHP
+50 PLLEQTSATIHP

-86 LSIDAGSFSQ
+86 LSIDAGSFNMPAQ
-96 PLHWE
+96 WE

-115 ALEYV
+115 AIEYV
-120 IDGDREYRGL
+120 IDGDREYRQL
-130 EQQLAVAEEKDNGT
+130 EKQLQQAEQLEEGTRVAE
-144 LVAEIHGKI
+144 LHGHI

-161 RARAAELLDG
+161 RARASELLDG
-171 LGFSQEQMSWNL
+171 LGFSQEQMQWHL

-219 AVMWLERWLQN
+219 AVMWLERWLQS

-260 NEYTGNYS
+260 HEYTGNYS
-268 SFENQRAQ
+268 SFENQRAE
-276 KMMLQ
+276 KLVLQ
-281 QAMFEKQQK
+281 QAMYQKQQK
-290 QMSHMQSYIDRF
+290 QISHMQSYIDRF

-314 RIKALERMEKVL
+314 RVKALERMEKVL
-326 PAQFDNPFSFEF
+326 PAQLDNPFSFEF
-338 RQPAALPNP
+338 REPTALPNP
-347 IMMMD
+347 ILMMD
-352 DVSAGYGDN
+352 EVAAGYDHVT
-361 LILEKIRLNLVPG
+361 ILNQIKLNLVPG

-383 GAGKSTLIKLLSGE
+383 GAGKSTLIKLLSGD
-397 LKAQG
+397 LQPQS

-429 PLQHMMQIAPDQTEQ
+429 PLQHLMQIAPNHTEQ

-499 DMRQALTM
+499 DMRQALTL
-507 ALQTFEGAMVIVSHD
+507 ALQTYEGAMVIVSHD
-522 RYLLRATTDDLYLV
+522 RYLLRATTDDFYLV
-536 HDRQVAPFDGDL
+536 HDAKVAAFDGDL
-548 NDYYKWLTEQQ
+548 NDYYRWLTDQQ
-559 KAERKE
+559 KQEKQDKKE
-565 AQASQPVKDT
+565 QTSTKDSPF
-575 ANSAAAKKEQKRR
+575 SAAAKKEQKRK
-588 EAEFRKLTAPIRK
+588 EAELRQQTAPIRK
-601 TLTQLENKMDK
+601 KLTQLEQQIDK
-612 LGVALAE
+612 LQTTLSDAE
-619 AEEQLADNS
+619 QQLGDSS
-628 LYEAENKAKLNEVL
+628 LYDTQNKAKLTQVL
-642 ALQASSKS
+642 ALQAQSKS
-650 ELEEVEMEW
+650 DLEELESQWMEH
-659 MSAQEELEQMELE
+659 QERLEQMEQE
-672 FNQ
+672 FNTL

>member
-1 MQLKLSDRLFPSIA
+1 MPVVCPPLISIA
-15 LLFIARST
+15 TS
-23 TKKRALRKVNKN
+23 
-35 PMITFSDIQLLRGGK
+35 MITFSDIQLLRGGK
-50 PLLDQASATIHP
+50 PLLEQASATIQP

-81 LLKDE
+81 LIKDE
-86 LSIDAGSFSQ
+86 LSIDAGTFSQ
-96 PLHWE
+96 PAHWE
-101 LAWVAQETPALERS
+101 LAWVAQETPALERT
-115 ALEYV
+115 AIEYV

-130 EQQLAVAEEKDNGT
+130 EEQLAKAEQDDNGT

-153 ETIGGYSI
+153 ETIGGYTIKS
-161 RARAAELLDG
+161 RAAELLDG

-183 TQFSGGWRMRLNLAQ
+183 PQFSGGWRMRLNLAQ

-230 YPGTLILISHDRDFL
+230 YPGTLVLISHDRDFL
-245 DPIVGRIIHI
+245 DPIVNRIIHV
-255 ENQQL
+255 ENQLL

-268 SFENQRAQ
+268 SFETQRAQ
-276 KMMLQ
+276 KLILQ
-281 QAMFEKQQK
+281 QAMYQKQQK

-314 RIKALERMEKVL
+314 RIKALEKMEQVL
-326 PAQFDNPFSFEF
+326 PAQFDNPFSFQFKE
-338 RQPAALPNP
+338 PDALPNP

-352 DVSAGYGDN
+352 EVSAGYGDH

-397 LKAQG
+397 LKQQG
-402 GDLTYSQGVKI
+402 GELSYSQGVKI

-429 PLQHMMQIAPDQTEQ
+429 PLQHMMQIAPKHTEQ

-454 FQGDKALEKV
+454 FQGEKAMDKV

-469 GEKARLVLALIVWQK
+469 GEKARLVLALVVWQK

-499 DMRQALTM
+499 DMRQALTF

-536 HDRQVAPFDGDL
+536 HDKQVAPFDGDL
-548 NDYYKWLTEQQ
+548 TDYYKWLSEQQ
-559 KAERKE
+559 KVERKE
-565 AQASQPVKDT
+565 AQALAPAKESI
-575 ANSAAAKKEQKRR
+575 NSAAAKKDQKRR

-601 TLTQLENKMDK
+601 KLTQFEKKMDS
-612 LGVALAE
+612 LTLSLEE
-619 AEEQLADNS
+619 AEQELSDTS
-628 LYEAENKAKLNEVL
+628 LYEAENKARLNKVL
-642 ALQASSKS
+642 AQQATSKS
-650 ELEEVEMEW
+650 QLEEVEMDW
-659 MSAQEELEQMELE
+659 MAAQEELEQMEQDIDSL
-672 FNQ
+672 